1 MDRTRKIE
9 GIIFDFD
16 GLIIDSETP
25 AFHAWQRLYEEYEL
39 TLMKEDWVD
48 VIGWSSKDRDPMHD
62 LARLAGDGFEE
73 AEARKKLS
81 KWEKEFLAKEEVL
94 PGVREL
100 ITAAE
105 NAQLK
110 LGIASSSSRQWVKGH
125 LERLGLYEHFE
136 VIISSDDV
144 DHAKPD
150 PEIFH
155 LAVDALGVNPDQVI
169 VLEDS
174 PAGVL
179 AAKRANLF
187 CIAVPNQMTKH
198 LSFQLDGHQPDM
210 KIDSLRGL
218 RLENFLP

>member
-1 MDRTRKIE
+1 MDRIPKIK

-25 AFHAWQRLYEEYEL
+25 AFHAWQRLYKTYGL
-39 TLMKEDWVD
+39 TLRKEEWVD

-62 LARLAGDGFEE
+62 LARLVGEGFEE
-73 AEARKKLS
+73 TKAKQRVR
-81 KWEKEFLAKEEVL
+81 KWEEELLAEEEVF

-100 ITAAE
+100 IRAAE
-105 NAQLK
+105 EAQLK
-110 LGIASSSSRQWVKGH
+110 LGIASSSSRRWVQGH
-125 LERLGLYEHFE
+125 LERLGLYEPFE
-136 VIISSDDV
+136 AIICSDDV
-144 DHAKPD
+144 SHAKPD
-150 PEIFH
+150 PEIFR
-155 LAVDALGVNPDQVI
+155 LAVEALGLNHDQVI

-210 KIDSLRGL
+210 QIDSLNGL
-218 RLENFLP
+218 RLNKFLP

>member
-1 MDRTRKIE
+1 MDRIQKIE

-25 AFHAWQRLYEEYEL
+25 AFHAWQRLYEVYGL
-39 TLMKEDWVD
+39 TLKKEDWVD
-48 VIGWSSKDRDPMHD
+48 IIGWSSKDRDPMHD
-62 LARLAGDGFEE
+62 LARLVGDGFEE
-73 AEARKKLS
+73 AEARKKVRT
-81 KWEKEFLAKEEVL
+81 WEKEYLAKEEVL

-100 ITAAE
+100 ITKAE
-105 NAQLK
+105 AAQLK
-110 LGIASSSSRQWVKGH
+110 LGIASSSSRRWVRGH
-125 LERLGLYEHFE
+125 LERLGLYEHFDAL
-136 VIISSDDV
+136 VCSDDV

-155 LAVDALGVNPDQVI
+155 RAVDALGLNPDQVI

-187 CIAVPNQMTKH
+187 CIAVPNQMTKQ
-198 LSFQLDGHQPDM
+198 LSFQMDGHQPDM
-210 KIDSLRGL
+210 KIDSLNGL
-218 RLENFLP
+218 RLETFLP